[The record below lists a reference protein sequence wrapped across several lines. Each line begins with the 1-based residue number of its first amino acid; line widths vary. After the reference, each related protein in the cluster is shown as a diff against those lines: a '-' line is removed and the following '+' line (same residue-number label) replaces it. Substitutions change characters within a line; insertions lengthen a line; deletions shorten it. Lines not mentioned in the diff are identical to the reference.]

1 MPKRIKI
8 AVVGEYSAS
17 FPPHVKTAEA
27 FGHAEASLGIKVEPQ
42 WIPTLDLEL
51 NAEKLSQYR
60 AVLVAP
66 GAPYESMRGALNAI
80 QYCRETGLTL
90 LGTCGG
96 CQHIAIEF
104 AHNVL
109 GISDAAHAESDP
121 YASKLIITPLSC
133 SLRGLTMEV
142 HVEPGSEAAKQ
153 YGAIRAAEQY
163 YCNFGLNPEYQA
175 QLHEAGLRVVGSDT
189 NGEARILWLERHRF
203 FVGTLFVPQLTSAPE
218 RPHPM
223 IVGFL
228 QAAAARPIST

>member
-1 MPKRIKI
+1 
-8 AVVGEYSAS
+8 VGEYSAS

-27 FGHAEASLGIKVEPQ
+27 FRHAEASLGIKVEPQ

-66 GAPYESMRGALNAI
+66 GAPYESMRGALNAM

-109 GISDAAHAESDP
+109 GISDAGARRVRSICVEAHHHSALVFVEGVDDGGP
-121 YASKLIITPLSC
+121 Y
-133 SLRGLTMEV
+133 
-142 HVEPGSEAAKQ
+142 
-153 YGAIRAAEQY
+153 
-163 YCNFGLNPEYQA
+163 
-175 QLHEAGLRVVGSDT
+175 
-189 NGEARILWLERHRF
+189 
-203 FVGTLFVPQLTSAPE
+203 
-218 RPHPM
+218 
-223 IVGFL
+223 
-228 QAAAARPIST
+228 